1 MKKILFLIV
10 LTTASFF
17 CQAQKTYIT
26 SDGELILGFA
36 SINQNGSSEQSIP
49 RFSIFFTG
57 QSLVHF
63 DKTEN
68 FGIFSGL
75 GIRNVGFIYD
85 QDASIR
91 KKFRTYNVGVP
102 IGVKFGDMNGLYL
115 FGGYELELPI
125 NYKEKTFI
133 NEAKEE
139 KFNVWFSKRVPSIYN
154 TLFVGVRFPRGISLK
169 FKYYLTPF
177 FNKDYTEV
185 QNGNTVKPFENLDVN
200 TFHIA
205 LSTLIS
211 TGKKVMWVK
220 REQ

>member
-1 MKKILFLIV
+1 MKKVLFLIA
-10 LTTASFF
+10 LTISTFL
-17 CQAQKTYIT
+17 CNAQKTYLT

-36 SINQNGSSEQSIP
+36 SIKQNGSSEQSIP
-49 RFSIFFTG
+49 RFTMFFHG

-85 QDASIR
+85 QDASTR

-133 NEAKEE
+133 NEAKEY

-154 TLFVGVRFPRGISLK
+154 TLFVGVRFPRGVSLK

-177 FNKDYTEV
+177 FNKNYTE
-185 QNGNTVKPFENLDVN
+185 GSGVKPFENLDVN
-200 TFHIA
+200 TFYI
-205 LSTLIS
+205 SIS
-211 TGKKVMWVK
+211 TMISKGKKFMWVK
-220 REQ
+220 RED